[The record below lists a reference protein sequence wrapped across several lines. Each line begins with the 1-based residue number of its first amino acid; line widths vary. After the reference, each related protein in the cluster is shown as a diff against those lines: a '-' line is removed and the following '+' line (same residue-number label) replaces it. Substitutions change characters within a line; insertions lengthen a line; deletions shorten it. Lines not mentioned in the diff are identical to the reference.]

1 MVPSDSEIKSRA
13 LAEKLAHEAFML
25 KGENIRILNVGEFLF
40 LTDYFLIITTQSV
53 RQTKAL
59 AESLKMIAKQ
69 ETGSKGHDEGAA
81 TSNWM
86 LVDFD
91 NVVVHILTEEAREF
105 YDLDGLWVDAE
116 ELEFNPAA

>member
-1 MVPSDSEIKSRA
+1 LANITSRDKSRA

-25 KGENIRILNVGEFLF
+25 KGENIRILNVGEFLYI
-40 LTDYFLIITTQSV
+40 TDYFLIITTQSV

-69 ETGSKGHDEGAA
+69 DTGSKGHDEGAA
-81 TSNWM
+81 TSSWM

-91 NVVVHILTEEAREF
+91 DVVVHILTEEAREF

-116 ELEFNPAA
+116 EIKFDPAA

>member
-1 MVPSDSEIKSRA
+1 MANTTSRDKSRA

-25 KGENIRILNVGEFLF
+25 KGENIRILNVGEFLYI
-40 LTDYFLIITTQSV
+40 TDYFLLITTQSV

-59 AESLKMIAKQ
+59 AESLKMIAKKD
-69 ETGSKGHDEGAA
+69 TGSKGHDEGAA

-91 NVVVHILTEEAREF
+91 DVVVHILTEEAREF

-116 ELEFNPAA
+116 ELEFDPAA

>member
-1 MVPSDSEIKSRA
+1 
-13 LAEKLAHEAFML
+13 ML
-25 KGENIRILNVGEFLF
+25 KGENIRILNVGEFLYI
-40 LTDYFLIITTQSV
+40 TDYFLIITTQSV

-69 ETGSKGHDEGAA
+69 DTGSKGHDEGAA
-81 TSNWM
+81 TSSWM

-91 NVVVHILTEEAREF
+91 DVVVHILTEEAREF

-116 ELEFNPAA
+116 EIKFDPAA

>member
-1 MVPSDSEIKSRA
+1 
-13 LAEKLAHEAFML
+13 ML
-25 KGENIRILNVGEFLF
+25 KGENIRILNVGEFLY

-69 ETGSKGHDEGAA
+69 DTGSKGHDEGAA

-91 NVVVHILTEEAREF
+91 DVVVHILTEESRDF
-105 YDLDGLWVDAE
+105 YDLDGLWADAE
-116 ELEFNPAA
+116 ELEFDPAA